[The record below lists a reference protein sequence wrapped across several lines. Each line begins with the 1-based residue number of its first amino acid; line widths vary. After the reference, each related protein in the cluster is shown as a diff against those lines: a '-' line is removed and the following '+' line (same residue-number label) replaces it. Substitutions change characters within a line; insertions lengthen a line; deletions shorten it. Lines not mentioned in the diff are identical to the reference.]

1 VKPEPELFDLPMSLG
16 DHLHE
21 LRRRLIF
28 PIVSL
33 AVLFLVAFIFERQLK
48 LVVAMP
54 MKWALEIDPIVTQKA
69 GLDPKTFKFQ
79 TIDVMESMMA
89 SMSVCFYAAIFVAF
103 PIFIYQL
110 WMFISVGLMPKERR
124 LAFLFIP
131 VGIMF
136 FYAGTMAG
144 FFEGLP
150 FYYYVMIK
158 WNAGDPI
165 SDQHT
170 GLASYLSNFVLMTL
184 TFGFIADIPWLIM
197 VLVRVG
203 FVTVDQLGKNRKIAI
218 MVNAVIAAFAAPPDW
233 FSMVVM
239 MIPLVGLFELGL
251 LLSRLMMWHHR
262 RMTVKEEAAELK
274 RMADEEL
281 AAHRAHVPTD
291 EHASELTSVHDD
303 GTQPVPRGENRAMTD
318 GTSDTAASPDH
329 VIDHN
334 EGSMGDTSGDTSNDD
349 PTAPRKDDDR
359 G

>member
-1 VKPEPELFDLPMSLG
+1 MANSQPDLFDLPMSLG

-28 PIVSL
+28 PIASL
-33 AVLFLVAFIFERQLK
+33 AVLFVVAFFFEGQLK
-48 LVVAMP
+48 LIIAMP
-54 MKWALEIDPIVTQKA
+54 MKWALEIDPIISQKA
-69 GLDPKTFKFQ
+69 GLDPKLFKFQ

-103 PIFIYQL
+103 PIFVYQL
-110 WMFISVGLMPKERR
+110 WMFVSVGLMPKERR

-150 FYYYVMIK
+150 FYYYVMVK
-158 WNAGDPI
+158 WSAYDPI
-165 SDQHT
+165 SNPHT

-184 TFGFIADIPWLIM
+184 VFGFIADIPWLIM

-203 FVTVDQLGKNRKIAI
+203 FVTVDQLSKNRKIAI
-218 MVNAVIAAFAAPPDW
+218 MVNAVIAAFTAPPDW
-233 FSMVVM
+233 FSMIAM

-251 LLSRLMMWHHR
+251 LLSRVMMWHHR

-281 AAHRAHVPTD
+281 AAHRAHVPTADHD
-291 EHASELTSVHDD
+291 E
-303 GTQPVPRGENRAMTD
+303 QPVSRSHHVASSA
-318 GTSDTAASPDH
+318 GTMDH
-329 VIDHN
+329 Q
-334 EGSMGDTSGDTSNDD
+334 EGSMNESGDAANDD

>member
-1 VKPEPELFDLPMSLG
+1 MKPEPELFDLPMSLG

-28 PIVSL
+28 PIASL
-33 AVLFLVAFIFERQLK
+33 AALFLVAFIFEGQLK
-48 LVVAMP
+48 ILFFKP
-54 MKWALEIDPIVTQKA
+54 MMWALEMDPIITEKA
-69 GLDPKTFKFQ
+69 GIDPKTFRLQ
-79 TIDVMESMMA
+79 AIDVMESMMA
-89 SMSVCFYAAIFVAF
+89 SMSVCFYASIFFAF

-110 WMFISVGLMPKERR
+110 WMFVSVGLMPKERR

-136 FYAGTMAG
+136 FYAGTVAG
-144 FFEGLP
+144 YFKGLP
-150 FYYYVMIK
+150 FYYYVLIK
-158 WNAGDPI
+158 WAANDPI
-165 SDQHT
+165 T
-170 GLASYLSNFVLMTL
+170 VFKPALESYLSNFALMTL
-184 TFGFIADIPWLIM
+184 VFGFIADIPWLIM
-197 VLVRVG
+197 VMVRVG

-291 EHASELTSVHDD
+291 DHAPESTSLHDE
-303 GTQPVPRGENRAMTD
+303 GAQSVPRGQSV
-318 GTSDTAASPDH
+318 GSPDH

-334 EGSMGDTSGDTSNDD
+334 EGSMGDASGDTLKDD

>member
-1 VKPEPELFDLPMSLG
+1 MKPEPELFDLPMSLG

-28 PIVSL
+28 PIASL
-33 AVLFLVAFIFERQLK
+33 AVLFLVAFIFHVELK
-48 LVVAMP
+48 IIFALP
-54 MKWALEIDPIVTQKA
+54 MKWALEIDPIISEKA
-69 GLDPKTFKFQ
+69 GLDPKSFKFQ

-89 SMSVCFYAAIFVAF
+89 SMSVCFYAVIFVAF
-103 PIFIYQL
+103 PIFVYQL
-110 WMFISVGLMPKERR
+110 WMFVSVGLMPKERR

-131 VGIMF
+131 VGVIF

-150 FYYYVMIK
+150 FYYYVMVK
-158 WNAGDPI
+158 WSAFDPI
-165 SDQHT
+165 SNQHT

-184 TFGFIADIPWLIM
+184 VFGFIADIPWLIM

-203 FVTVDQLGKNRKIAI
+203 FVTVDQLSKNRKIAI
-218 MVNAVIAAFAAPPDW
+218 MVNTVIALFVSPPDGL
-233 FSMVVM
+233 SMLFM

-262 RMTVKEEAAELK
+262 RMTVKEEAAELQ
-274 RMADEEL
+274 RMAAEEL
-281 AAHRAHVPTD
+281 AAHHAQIPT
-291 EHASELTSVHDD
+291 TVHEDAV
-303 GTQPVPRGENRAMTD
+303 QPVSRSSN
-318 GTSDTAASPDH
+318 TASSASF
-329 VIDHN
+329 IDHQ
-334 EGSMGDTSGDTSNDD
+334 EGSLSESGDAVNDD